1 MSDIDFATAELFAAD
16 LRGKSVDHNEV
27 KKLLS
32 YMRSQTNGRALFE
45 YLQIIIKYPKVV
57 DRSNQTVGHFQSML
71 EVSERHLRP
80 LQHDYRQLMATLGW
94 GIRLMRYYKE
104 VPSAAPRRSFEKPAL
119 QLVATATPV
128 VAPAPAAPAKPTGQS
143 LLEVGATFT
152 GKILDIDSDSGDVA
166 VEVPGVTTDKAIGR
180 IKAENLGGKKF
191 KVGNSARVEVMDTRT
206 LKSGRVVLDL
216 RPAQKPGG

>member
-104 VPSAAPRRSFEKPAL
+104 VPSAAPRRSFEKP
-119 QLVATATPV
+119 VATATPV
-128 VAPAPAAPAKPTGQS
+128 VAPAPAAPAKPTDQS
-143 LLEVGATFT
+143 LREVGATFT
-152 GKILDIDSDSGDVA
+152 GKILDIDDESGDVA
-166 VEVPGVTTDKAIGR
+166 VEVPGSTTDKAIGR

-206 LKSGRVVLDL
+206 LKSGRVVLEL

>member
-119 QLVATATPV
+119 PPAVVSPAAPPV
-128 VAPAPAAPAKPTGQS
+128 PPKAPAALTSPKPGNDRSGSITGREGKEWIVTLEDGGYIVRATLRKDVRRPYEGERVVVRITGQDKG
-143 LLEVGATFT
+143 E
-152 GKILDIDSDSGDVA
+152 I
-166 VEVPGVTTDKAIGR
+166 KAI
-180 IKAENLGGKKF
+180 K
-191 KVGNSARVEVMDTRT
+191 
-206 LKSGRVVLDL
+206 
-216 RPAQKPGG
+216 